1 MDRNERNQW
10 VIDNMAFIHTVIRRF
25 KNMPNYE
32 DIAQTACYAAIE
44 ALDRCEPNCPEKT
57 LRQYV
62 AKYVNGYAI
71 KYCKDNACLVFIPH
85 HERGKVDISVDSINY
100 KFADSNDNT
109 KTFEELYLSDEE
121 AGFEEVET
129 KVDYEIFLSKLK
141 ESKRKVVMLMAENGS
156 RKKTA
161 KIMGFSRDERVRQ
174 IVNEVKP
181 KFCGAGR

>member
-25 KNMPNYE
+25 KNMSNYE

-44 ALDRCEPNCPEKT
+44 ALDRCEPNCDEKR

-62 AKYVNGYAI
+62 SKYINGYVI
-71 KYCKDNACLVFIPH
+71 KYCINNNCIVYIPH
-85 HERGKVDISVDSINY
+85 HERTKVKLLVDSINY
-100 KFADSNDNT
+100 EYYDGERP
-109 KTFEELYLSDEE
+109 KTFEELYLGYDEP
-121 AGFEEVET
+121 GFEEAET
-129 KVDYEIFLSKLK
+129 KVDYERFLGKLK

>member
-25 KNMPNYE
+25 KNMSNYE

-44 ALDRCEPNCPEKT
+44 ALDRCEPNCPEKK

-62 AKYVNGYAI
+62 AKYVNGYVI
-71 KYCKDNACLVFIPH
+71 KYCINNDCLVYIPEH
-85 HERGKVDISVDSINY
+85 KRGIVEVKVNSISYEYEKDGNIAS
-100 KFADSNDNT
+100 
-109 KTFEELYLSDEE
+109 FEELFLASEE
-121 AGFEEVET
+121 TGYEEVET
-129 KVDYEIFLSKLK
+129 KVDYELFLGKLK

-161 KIMGFSRDERVRQ
+161 EIMGFSRDERVRQ

-181 KFCGAGR
+181 KYCGA

>member
-10 VIDNMAFIHTVIRRF
+10 VIDNMAFIHTVIKRF
-25 KNMPNYE
+25 RNLPNYE

-44 ALDRCEPNCPEKT
+44 ALDRCEPNCSEKR

-62 AKYVNGYAI
+62 AKYVNGYVI
-71 KYCKDNACLVFIPH
+71 KYCKNNDCLVFIPH
-85 HERGKVDISVDSINY
+85 HERGKIDISVDSINY
-100 KFADSNDNT
+100 DLDSEGRT
-109 KTFEELYLSDEE
+109 YEELFLVDEE
-121 AGFEEVET
+121 TGYEEVET
-129 KVDYEIFLSKLK
+129 KVDYELFLGKLK

-161 KIMGFSRDERVRQ
+161 EIMGFSRDERVRQ